1 MEMEMKKEYA
11 ERNLQ
16 CQSGKDEGIKS
27 AREKRERE
35 GPMEP
40 KEGRWKGRRG
50 EDDHRVCF
58 DYLFYFIL
66 FCYFILVFSIQ
77 YFILF
82 YSFVLF
88 YFI

>member
-1 MEMEMKKEYA
+1 MRKGREWKWKMKKEYA

-40 KEGRWKGRRG
+40 KEGRWKGRG
-50 EDDHRVCF
+50 GGKDDDHLLHF
-58 DYLFYFIL
+58 FIL
-66 FCYFILVFSIQ
+66 FFCFFNEA
-77 YFILF
+77 
-82 YSFVLF
+82 
-88 YFI
+88 